1 MSRVSVSRRCH
12 QALAVAIIRVPA
24 GLTWELEHAFNFEV
38 DACNR
43 LDVCSTLLVGIQTG
57 RPGGHDRA
65 MPSPSTFQST
75 LVDKSVMLWQERL
88 RMQFRGFDMGFTTEL
103 HVLSR

>member
-1 MSRVSVSRRCH
+1 
-12 QALAVAIIRVPA
+12 
-24 GLTWELEHAFNFEV
+24 
-38 DACNR
+38 
-43 LDVCSTLLVGIQTG
+43 
-57 RPGGHDRA
+57 

-88 RMQFRGFDMGFTTEL
+88 RKQFQGFDMGFTTEL